1 MQKNRMPDKQS
12 NAPIISHLCDIAAN
26 YDVIFSD
33 VWGVVHNGLIPHAAA
48 GVALTEFRKSGGVV
62 VMISNAP
69 RPAWS
74 VVEQL
79 NTIGVVSSAYD
90 AVVTSGDVTQSLARA
105 MPDPHCFHIG
115 AQKDEPL
122 FRDLAVKR
130 VPKEKASFI
139 ICSGLKDDETETVAD
154 YTDLLADL
162 RKRGLPM
169 ICANPDLVVERGE
182 KLILCAGALAD
193 VYQEMGGKVTH
204 AGKPHQPIYE
214 ATHAKATGILGKTPE
229 KSRILAIGDAIRTDV
244 AGAKAFGID
253 SLFLSAG
260 IHTSELHGGDGRLSP
275 AQLNAFMP
283 KQAFQPMATS
293 EYLVW

>member
-1 MQKNRMPDKQS
+1 MPYNPF
-12 NAPIISHLCDIAAN
+12 NAPIVSRLSDIASN

-33 VWGVVHNGLIPHAAA
+33 VWGVVHNGLTPHHAA
-48 GVALTEFRKSGGVV
+48 GVALTEFRRNGGVV
-62 VMISNAP
+62 IMISNAP

-79 NTIGVVSSAYD
+79 NAIGVVSSAYD
-90 AVVTSGDVTQSLARA
+90 AIVTSGDVTQGLARA

-115 AQKDEPL
+115 AEKDEPL
-122 FRDLAVKR
+122 FRDLSVKR
-130 VPKEKASFI
+130 VQKEKASFI

-162 RKRGLPM
+162 YQRNLPM
-169 ICANPDLVVERGE
+169 ICANPDLVVERGD

-193 VYQEMGGKVTH
+193 VYQDMGGKVTQ

-214 ATHAKATGILGKTPE
+214 ATYTKAMSILGKALQ
-229 KSRILAIGDAIRTDV
+229 KSRILGIGDAIRTDV

-260 IHTSELHGGDGRLSP
+260 IHTSELHGIDGKLSP
-275 AQLNAFMP
+275 AKLNEFIQT
-283 KQAFQPMATS
+283 QAFRPMATS
-293 EYLVW
+293 EYLIW